1 MSVDKVGKFFPKTE
15 YKVIEREHA
24 QSRHQ
29 YLFKEMNY
37 KNIPYRHDKDEYF
50 PTILR
55 TPNGIYWE
63 TCPPKVIYGHNAYE
77 ISDADKNSFIQKSIK
92 QLAYAGI
99 EVNPTLFE
107 HSDIHRLDVN
117 KLVLIPFTIDF
128 CMRVFEQAKQ
138 TGRMEKG
145 FSLYPNQ
152 GTSCFN
158 SLKRRK
164 LMIYD
169 KTKEL
174 ETQNHVPVEL
184 KMLFSEKIYSV
195 ISVEY
200 QMKKSSEIKAEF
212 KSQNLKIYPK
222 LCNVFDP
229 NIAKTILLSRIQAV
243 FDNIKTIDS
252 PIHQLLETVEQ
263 VCKRNNIHGVQAIAA
278 QYAFAHLVKM
288 LGLNG
293 LYNILCRWTDKKSAY
308 RHYKSFKQLDYPA
321 SKDEIQF
328 KHRILQAIE
337 DMVPVGLETYTNF
350 K

>member
-117 KLVLIPFTIDF
+117 KLVLLPFTIDF
-128 CMRVFEQAKQ
+128 CTRLFEQAKQ

-164 LMIYD
+164 LMMYD

-174 ETQNHVPVEL
+174 GTQNYVPVKL
-184 KMLFSEKIYSV
+184 RRLISEKTCSV
-195 ISVEY
+195 INLEY
-200 QMKKSSEIKAEF
+200 QMKRATEIEAEF
-212 KSQNLKIYPK
+212 KLHGLTVAPE

-229 NIAKTILLSRIQAV
+229 NIAKTILLNRIKPI
-243 FDNIKTIDS
+243 FDNIQTIDS
-252 PIHQLLETVEQ
+252 PLHKLLETVEQ
-263 VCKRNNIHGVQAIAA
+263 VCKRNKIHGVQALAA
-278 QYAFAHLVKM
+278 QYTFAYLVKT

-293 LYNILCRWTDKKSAY
+293 LYTTLCRWTDKKAAHKY
-308 RHYKSFKQLDYPA
+308 CKSFKQLNYPT
-321 SKDEIQF
+321 SKQEIVF
-328 KHRILQAIE
+328 KDLILKAIE
-337 DMVPVGLETYTNF
+337 EMKTVGWETYKHF